1 MKKVYIV
8 GTALQLFCL
17 FAALSVSSV
26 FAQTDTDIQATT
38 KLKAKVQEVGTGQV
52 VTVWLK
58 DKKKLI
64 GNITQINSDNFI
76 LKESEGG
83 TEQTINYNDVKQFKR
98 GEKRDLSTGFKALL
112 IGVGVLYII
121 GMISNGGG

>member
-26 FAQTDTDIQATT
+26 FAQTDTDIQAAT
-38 KLKAKVQEVGTGQV
+38 KIKAKVQEVGSGQV

-64 GNITQINSDNFI
+64 GNINQINSDNFT
-76 LKESEGG
+76 LKESESG

-98 GEKRDLSTGFKALL
+98 GEKRGLSTGWKAVL

-121 GMISNGGG
+121 GMVSNGGG